1 MNSPYKANYTSFRL
15 RGLTSFIKNAIV
27 KQPFLKT
34 RMVIGPKTGCSD
46 HRLALVQL
54 GQFCSGL
61 DSLCINQIVFWM
73 LFEVIMDLW
82 SFSQTQ
88 KARFFGPKRSVK
100 RGAMFSFRLQ
110 FYQNQKGSRREK
122 EFYSYTHV
130 WRSFSNRLSTAEWVY
145 DVSRTL
151 FPILTRSLTKAT
163 GKKNQFLTSFIVRWS

>member
-1 MNSPYKANYTSFRL
+1 MVKSGLELFILKFTEPLQRYLLVCQANSAFLSRFFCTGQQQLWRGPVNGKIWSTEWILHKANYTSFRL

-73 LFEVIMDLW
+73 LFEVVMDLW

-110 FYQNQKGSRREK
+110 VYQNQKGSRREK
-122 EFYSYTHV
+122 
-130 WRSFSNRLSTAEWVY
+130 
-145 DVSRTL
+145 
-151 FPILTRSLTKAT
+151 
-163 GKKNQFLTSFIVRWS
+163 